1 MLRIAKGLSLAC
13 CLTMLAPAIARAA
26 DTPAQ
31 SKILV
36 AKTFRASKL
45 SGLNVRNTQGEK
57 LGVVHD
63 LVINLDTGKLAYIA
77 LSHGGV
83 LGIGDKLFAVPYA
96 ELKFD
101 HGKDEMFFVLDM
113 AKEKLEAAPG
123 FNQSDWP
130 NFADPKWSEKV
141 DNYYRRAE
149 VRTGSEVKK

>member
-13 CLTMLAPAIARAA
+13 CLTMLGPAVANAADAPA
-26 DTPAQ
+26 Q
-31 SKILV
+31 GKILV

-45 SGLNVRNTQGEK
+45 TGLNVRNTQGEK

-63 LVINLDTGKLAYIA
+63 LVVNIDTGKLAYVA
-77 LSHGGV
+77 MSHGGV

-123 FNQSDWP
+123 FNQNDWP
-130 NFADPKWSEKV
+130 NFADPSWSEKV
-141 DNYYRRAE
+141 DSYYRRAE
-149 VRTGSEVKK
+149 AKERTEVKR